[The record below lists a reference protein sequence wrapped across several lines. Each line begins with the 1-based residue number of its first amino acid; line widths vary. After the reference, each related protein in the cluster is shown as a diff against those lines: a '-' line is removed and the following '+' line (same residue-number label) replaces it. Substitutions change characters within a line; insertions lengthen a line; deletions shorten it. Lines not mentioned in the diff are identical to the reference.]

1 MRISKSA
8 EIISGPGGSFDSAT
22 SAVRVGRSS
31 PREPPRKAGV
41 VRINSKGV
49 SPMRVYDPH
58 KSTVEVRQGDRKQG
72 TKFVLVISTVA
83 VIVAFG
89 LIWWW
94 FAVYGGGNSINHG
107 V

>member
-1 MRISKSA
+1 
-8 EIISGPGGSFDSAT
+8 
-22 SAVRVGRSS
+22 
-31 PREPPRKAGV
+31 
-41 VRINSKGV
+41 
-49 SPMRVYDPH
+49 MRVYDPQ
-58 KSTVEVRQGDRKQG
+58 KSTVEVRGADRKQG
-72 TKFVLVISTVA
+72 TKFVLIISTAV